1 MQGNQNMFDSNNDS
15 MSNIHNQVSNNKNQQ
30 TMKTPSTGENLST
43 KNFSSSFE

>member
-1 MQGNQNMFDSNNDS
+1 MDYEAKKKEMTTEF
-15 MSNIHNQVSNNKNQQ
+15 NKNQQ